1 MDIQAA
7 VSREAGKPFSLE
19 TLQLDEPRDDELR
32 VRIVGVGLCHTDL
45 VGAAGALPLRLPA
58 VFGHEGAGIVEAVG
72 RSVTKVVPGDR
83 VVLSFDSCGGCPRCE
98 LHEPAYCRDFG
109 PLNYR
114 GRRRDGSP
122 TLSDAAGPVAGSFL
136 GQSSFASHVLARER
150 NVVKLPDGMPL
161 EIAGPLGC
169 GVQTGAGAIMR
180 SLACRAGS
188 SLLVLGGGAVGLSAV
203 LGAVVQSCARIVVVE
218 PLAARRDLALQLGAT
233 EAVDPRAG
241 DLAVALK
248 ALAPQGFDYALDTT
262 GVPAVVEAAA
272 AALNAHASFGF
283 VAIPSAEN
291 IAARLPL
298 TMTALMLR
306 GLTYKGIL
314 EGDSDPD
321 EFIPQLCA
329 LHMAGRF
336 PFDRLVQRYSLAEI
350 NQAVADQHAGRCVK
364 VVLLPPG

>member
-1 MDIQAA
+1 MEILAA
-7 VSREAGKPFSLE
+7 VSRDTGKPFSLE
-19 TLQLDEPRDDELR
+19 ALRLDAPRDDEVR
-32 VRIVGVGLCHTDL
+32 VRIAGVGLCHTDL
-45 VGAAGALPLRLPA
+45 VGAAGALPMRLPA

-72 RSVTKVVPGDR
+72 RSVTKVAPGDR
-83 VVLSFDSCGGCPRCE
+83 VVLTFNSCGGCPRCD
-98 LHEPAYCRDFG
+98 LHEPAYCSDFG

-122 TLSDAAGPVAGSFL
+122 TLSDASGPVAGSFM
-136 GQSSFASHVLARER
+136 GQSSFASHALASER
-150 NVVKLPDGMPL
+150 NVVKLPEGMPL
-161 EIAGPLGC
+161 DIAGPLGC
-169 GVQTGAGAIMR
+169 GVQTGAGAVMR
-180 SLACRAGS
+180 SLACRPGS

-218 PLAARRDLALQLGAT
+218 PLAARRELALQLGAT
-233 EAVDPRAG
+233 LVIDPAAG
-241 DLAVALK
+241 DLAAALK
-248 ALAPQGFDYALDTT
+248 AAVAQGFDYALDTT

-272 AALNAHASFGF
+272 GALNAHASFGF
-283 VAIPSAEN
+283 VAIPSPQH
-291 IAARLPL
+291 IAAKLPL

-321 EFIPQLCA
+321 EFIPQLCE
-329 LHMAGRF
+329 LHLAGRF
-336 PFDRLVQRYSLAEI
+336 AFDRLVQRYPLEQI